1 MNDQDRIVALESK
14 IRRQGFALAGMGIGL
29 ALAVVMGMAQQAP
42 KEMTLEALTITKDGT
57 PRIMLGTNP
66 EDGGVGMAFM
76 DLAGKVRVAIGTDA
90 AGDGG
95 MAVMDKNESPNI
107 VMGSS
112 KDGAGIML
120 IGASLTEI
128 PTPAAPAAPERK

>member
-128 PTPAAPAAPERK
+128 PTPAAPERK